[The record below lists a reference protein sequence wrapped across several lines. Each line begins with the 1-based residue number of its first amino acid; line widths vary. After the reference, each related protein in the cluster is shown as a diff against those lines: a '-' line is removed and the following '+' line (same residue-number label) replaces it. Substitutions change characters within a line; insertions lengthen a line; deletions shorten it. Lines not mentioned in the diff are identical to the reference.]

1 MLDAILTI
9 RTVIHRKYSTAGFFV
24 PSLLYVYVGN
34 NIDIYA
40 GMEGRSAAA
49 SAAYA
54 RARDWYQKAMASFE
68 SDSLEYKS
76 AAAEL
81 AEVPTAK

>member
-40 GMEGRSAAA
+40 GME
-49 SAAYA
+49 YH
-54 RARDWYQKAMASFE
+54 KHC
-68 SDSLEYKS
+68 EYNNDTG
-76 AAAEL
+76 L
-81 AEVPTAK
+81 G